1 MDHYIKAIVVLCL
14 ALSHVTCQ
22 LSNEPADVPENFN
35 TTSTDLGNEQQIK
48 VVAPNGKLLATIEV
62 FTEEGFEVQKPT
74 DRNKCLM
81 SKISDNGTCFD
92 EVPVADIDTIPDN
105 IAAFCKGREVL
116 SLVPT
121 DCNNKA
127 VGNDASPDSSNAGV
141 AKRSLYSTC
150 HRWTKTYH
158 SVCRTYCCRRFFFY
172 CLRTCC
178 TCSTTTVWTRH
189 TITGYHYPY

>member
-81 SKISDNGTCFD
+81 SKILPMLVLLSDLSTALVIGGQRRIIRFAGPT
-92 EVPVADIDTIPDN
+92 VAD
-105 IAAFCKGREVL
+105 
-116 SLVPT
+116 
-121 DCNNKA
+121 
-127 VGNDASPDSSNAGV
+127 ASSSTA
-141 AKRSLYSTC
+141 
-150 HRWTKTYH
+150 
-158 SVCRTYCCRRFFFY
+158 
-172 CLRTCC
+172 
-178 TCSTTTVWTRH
+178 
-189 TITGYHYPY
+189 